1 MKNLAFFSPVSG
13 ESSAGGCYL
22 TQMPDYVCLSEA
34 HGRQPRHQIV
44 ADTRSEPQP
53 LGA

>member
-1 MKNLAFFSPVSG
+1 MQNLAFFSPVSG
-13 ESSAGGCYL
+13 ESSAGGYYP
-22 TQMPDYVCLSEA
+22 TQIPDYVCPSED

-44 ADTRSEPQP
+44 TDTRSEPQP